1 MTPFPDLA
9 PAAPEI
15 FLAISALVL
24 LMLGVFRGDSN
35 TRLISYLTVGVLLVA
50 VVLVLTG
57 AGTKQ
62 ITFSNLFIMDSF
74 GAFMKVLVLI
84 GSALS
89 VLISIDYIERE
100 QMKRIE
106 FPVLMLLSTIGM
118 LMMVSA
124 NDLISLYVG
133 LELQSLALYVIAA
146 FRRDFAKSSEAGL
159 KYFVL
164 GALSSG
170 MLLYGASLVYG
181 FAGTTNFT
189 MLASQFANHSLSIG
203 HAGIGL
209 VVGLTF
215 VAAGLAFKI
224 SAVPFHMWTPDVYE
238 GAPTPVTA
246 FFAVAPKVAAVALFV
261 RLLIEPF
268 GTMVEEWRQIIYF
281 TSLASMI
288 LGSFAAIGQTNIKR
302 LMAYSSIGHIG
313 FALVGLAAGT
323 ELGVRGVMFYMAI
336 YIFMNI
342 GTFGVILCM
351 RQNGRMVEEISDLA
365 GLSKTHPM
373 LALAMLIFMFSMA
386 GIPPAAGFFAK
397 LFVFQAAI
405 EAHLYSL
412 AIMGVLA
419 SVVGAYYYLRIIK
432 VMYFD
437 EPVEALDRT
446 ISGEVSLVIAG
457 TSLFTL
463 LFFFF
468 PAPLLNG
475 AASAAASLFAG

>member
-24 LMLGVFRGDSN
+24 LMLGVFRGDAS

-62 ITFSNLFIMDSF
+62 LTFSNLFVMDGF
-74 GAFMKVLVLI
+74 GAFMKVLVLL

-89 VLISIDYIERE
+89 VLISIHYIERE

-106 FPVLMLLSTIGM
+106 FPVLMLLATVGM

-189 MLASQFANHSLSIG
+189 TLASQFASHGQATG

-268 GTMVEEWRQIIYF
+268 GSMVDEWRQIIYF
-281 TSLASMI
+281 TALASMV

-412 AIMGVLA
+412 AVMGVLA

-468 PAPLLNG
+468 PAPLLNS
-475 AASAAASLFAG
+475 AAAAAASLFAG